1 MPKQYFWP
9 TTLVIM
15 GLVIIASRLGY
26 LPAQFDGL
34 WLIILIIVGLGGLI
48 TADRSEWI
56 SGLTTKAKTTKT
68 ARKTTKK
75 KRK

>member
-34 WLIILIIVGLGGLI
+34 WLIILVIVGLGGLL
-48 TADRSEWI
+48 TADRSEWTGGQ
-56 SGLTTKAKTTKT
+56 SRAATKPTHKTV
-68 ARKTTKK
+68 AKK